1 MTIAIS
7 EGMEKEVKLFDSWE
21 QASEEYYKSHDCMSD
36 DVDKEDAAIE
46 RWIEGIG
53 YELKP

>member
-1 MTIAIS
+1 
-7 EGMEKEVKLFDSWE
+7 MEKEVKLFDSWE